1 MVTTQFEQGN
11 YNEWY
16 NSVIFLMPKINDLI
30 RHDLLATLD
39 ETLLAMVGG
48 YSDIKRDAIDMVY
61 MLDDDAMSG
70 ITCKL
75 SYIVDDFKVNNAPDE
90 AVVTDQ
96 NAIKGMFEGKPYT
109 IRELTIDKTTGK
121 LSMTVDFFYKQLEDK
136 KEENDKV

>member
-1 MVTTQFEQGN
+1 
-11 YNEWY
+11 
-16 NSVIFLMPKINDLI
+16 
-30 RHDLLATLD
+30 
-39 ETLLAMVGG
+39 
-48 YSDIKRDAIDMVY
+48 MVY